1 MAVESVASASN
12 LQMDYMKLLIAQ
24 LQNQNP
30 LEPMS
35 NTEMAS
41 QMAQFSQLQQ
51 LEGMNKSFSEV
62 LRKTELQ
69 YANSLV
75 GQRVVFSAADG
86 QLASGVV
93 EAVGIT
99 SDGIILKVG
108 NYEVELDALWA
119 ISS

>member
-1 MAVESVASASN
+1 MAIQPTLSASS

-51 LEGMNKSFSEV
+51 LETMNTTFSDV
-62 LRKTELQ
+62 LQKTNLN
-69 YANSLV
+69 YANSLI
-75 GQRVVFSAADG
+75 GKTVVFSGSDG
-86 QLASGVV
+86 TLTSGKV
-93 EAVGIT
+93 EAVGIYD
-99 SDGIILKVG
+99 DGIVLKVG
-108 NYEVELDALWA
+108 DYEVELDALWA
-119 ISS
+119 VGQ